1 MYHLLR
7 QLLFTLPPEL
17 AHDAGLTAIK
27 TGQTLG
33 LTRFFMP
40 QIPECPVK
48 LMGLTFPNPVGL
60 AAGMDKNADCLDGLG
75 NLGFGF
81 IEVGTVTPKPQP
93 GNERPRLFRIP
104 EKQAIINRMGFNNKG
119 VDHLVEQVVRRKYSG
134 IVGVNIGK
142 NLTTAVEQANED
154 YLTCLRKVYL
164 AADYIAVNIS
174 SPNTPGLRTLQFGD
188 SLKQLLSRLKTE
200 QQTLAKRYGCYRPLA
215 LKIAPDLTDDEI
227 MLVADAVCDQ
237 GFDGII
243 ATNTTIDKQQ
253 VSDYKHG
260 QETGGLSGTPLK
272 EVSNKVISALRSE
285 LGPDFPII
293 GVGGIMCA
301 EDAVQKIKSG
311 ADIVQ
316 IYSGFIYQGPTL
328 IRDCVLEI
336 KKSLEK
342 ET

>member
-7 QLLFTLPPEL
+7 RLLFTLPPEL
-17 AHDAGLTAIK
+17 AHDAGLSAIK

-33 LTRFFMP
+33 LARFFIP
-40 QIPECPVK
+40 QVPDYPVQ

-119 VDHLVEQVVRRKYSG
+119 VDHLVEQVAGRKYSG

-142 NLTTAVEQANED
+142 NLTTAVEHANED

-188 SLKQLLSRLKTE
+188 SLKQLLSCLKSE
-200 QQTLAKRYGCYRPLA
+200 QQALAKRYGCYRPLA
-215 LKIAPDLTDDEI
+215 LKIAPDLTDEEI
-227 MLVADAVCDQ
+227 KLVADAVCDQ

-243 ATNTTIDKQQ
+243 ATNTTIDKHL
-253 VSDYKHG
+253 VSDTKHG
-260 QETGGLSGTPLK
+260 QEAGGLSGAPLK
-272 EVSNKVISALRSE
+272 DESNKVISALRGE
-285 LGPDFPII
+285 LGVDFPII
-293 GVGGIMCA
+293 GVGGIMSA

-311 ADIVQ
+311 ANIVQ
-316 IYSGFIYQGPTL
+316 IYSGFIYQGPAL
-328 IRDCVLEI
+328 IRDCVLAI
-336 KKSLEK
+336 KRSFAEGK
-342 ET
+342 

>member
-17 AHDAGLTAIK
+17 AHDAGLSAIK

-40 QIPECPVK
+40 QVPDYPVQ

-119 VDHLVEQVVRRKYSG
+119 VDHLVEQVARRKYSG

-174 SPNTPGLRTLQFGD
+174 SPNTPGLRSLQFGD
-188 SLKQLLSRLKTE
+188 SLKQLLSCLKSE
-200 QQTLAKRYGCYRPLA
+200 QQTLAKRYDCYRPLA
-215 LKIAPDLTDDEI
+215 LKIAPDLTDEEI
-227 MLVADAVCDQ
+227 KLVADAVRDQ

-243 ATNTTIDKQQ
+243 ATNTTIDKHL
-253 VSDYKHG
+253 VSDSKHG
-260 QETGGLSGTPLK
+260 QEAGGLSGAPLK
-272 EVSNKVISALRSE
+272 EESNKVISALRAE
-285 LGPDFPII
+285 LGIDFPII
-293 GVGGIMCA
+293 GVGGIMSA

-311 ADIVQ
+311 ANVVQ
-316 IYSGFIYQGPTL
+316 IYSGFIYQGPAL
-328 IRDCVLEI
+328 IRDCVLAI
-336 KKSLEK
+336 KESLAERK
-342 ET
+342 